1 MEEPSRGSLFSM
13 KDEHLTGAG
22 FTVMQSGD
30 DADYSTTLSVSNAD
44 FEITFFAYDEN
55 EKSRRKNAG
64 VQITC
69 PDATYTRYSNY
80 PESMCGKCAS

>member
-1 MEEPSRGSLFSM
+1 MDEPSRGSLFTT
-13 KDEHLTGAG
+13 KDEQLTGAG
-22 FTVMQSGD
+22 FTVMQSPD
-30 DADYSTTLSVSNAD
+30 YNDYSTTLSVSNAD

-55 EKSRRKNAG
+55 DKSRRKNSG

-80 PESMCGKCAS
+80 PESLCGKCAS